1 MSYILKIEQHFE
13 DFTQSERKI
22 AKYILEN
29 RQDVITLSAQ
39 EIGVLT
45 ETSPASVVRFS
56 RTLGYEGFQE
66 LKLEIAKTQNQD
78 EEKIIDDIIEKGDT
92 IEEVVQKV
100 ANQGINTINNTVS
113 LLNID
118 DFERAIEEI
127 KKAKNIYLFGVGA
140 SAIVAMDL
148 QHKLLRI
155 NKIAIFHLDAN
166 IQLAMSVHAKK
177 GDLAIGI
184 SYRGRSKDV
193 NNSMRKAKENGACCI
208 SITKYGNNPLADLC
222 HINLRVPNVEKE
234 LRVGAIASR
243 MAQLMVTDILFLG
256 IAKDDFEEVEEY
268 LKATKKMTDM
278 LKE

>member
-29 RQDVITLSAQ
+29 RQDVITLSTQ
-39 EIGVLT
+39 EIGILT
-45 ETSPASVVRFS
+45 DTSPASVVRFS
-56 RTLGYEGFQE
+56 RTLGYEGFQD

-78 EEKIIDDIIEKGDT
+78 EEKIIDDIIEEGDS

-100 ANQGINTINNTVS
+100 ANQGINTINNTVA
-113 LLNID
+113 LLNIE
-118 DFERAIEEI
+118 DFEMAINEI

-155 NKIAIFHLDAN
+155 NKIAVFHPDAN
-166 IQLAMSVHAKK
+166 IQLAMSVHANK
-177 GDLAIGI
+177 GDLVIGI

-193 NNSMRKAKENGACCI
+193 NNSIRRAKANGASCL

-222 HINLRVPNVEKE
+222 DINLRVPNVEKE

-256 IAKDDFEEVEEY
+256 IAKDNFEEVEKY
-268 LKATKKMTDM
+268 LKSTKKMTDM